1 MRFHYMGRFNGD
13 PTSLPSRE
21 HEEGCVQFKEPVQK
35 IRMVIMNVI
44 AVLIMLPLIL
54 WVLYSS
60 PAMPTPVACLTFLAL
75 IVSIIPHEILHGI
88 CFKGDA
94 YIYTYL
100 RKGACFVT
108 GPELFSK
115 SRYVFTLFLP
125 NIVLGFIP
133 FMIWL
138 IFPNLSFLGWFG
150 AAGIGMGA
158 GDYMNIFNCLTQ
170 APKGAKIYI
179 KNMNSFWCKRPSEMD
194 I

>member
-1 MRFHYMGRFNGD
+1 MKFHYMGGFNGD
-13 PTSLPSRE
+13 PASLPSRE
-21 HEEGCVQFKEPVQK
+21 HEDGYVQFKEPGQK
-35 IRMVIMNVI
+35 IRMLIMNVI

-54 WVLYSS
+54 WVLHSS
-60 PAMPTPVACLTFLAL
+60 PAMPPHVACLTFLAL
-75 IVSIIPHEILHGI
+75 IVSIIPHEILHGM

-94 YIYTYL
+94 YFYTYL

-108 GPELFSK
+108 GLELFSK
-115 SRYVFTLFLP
+115 SRYVFTLLLP
-125 NIVLGFIP
+125 NIVFGFIP

-170 APKGAKIYI
+170 VPNGAKVYM
-179 KNMNSFWCKRPSEMD
+179 KNMNSFWCITDKE